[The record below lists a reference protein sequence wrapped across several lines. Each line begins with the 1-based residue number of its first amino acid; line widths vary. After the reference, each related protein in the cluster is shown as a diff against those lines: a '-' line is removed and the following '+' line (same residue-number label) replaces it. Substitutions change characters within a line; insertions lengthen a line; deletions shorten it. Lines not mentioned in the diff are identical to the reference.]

1 MPENH
6 SLYAGRWVAKVRGRI
21 VAQGGTPE
29 EALRASQQARYKE
42 KPEIVYMS
50 HSFLL
55 HPLIENIKNILPAG
69 QELYLV
75 GGAVRD
81 MFLNRISPDLDFAL
95 PSSGI
100 SFARKTANELKA
112 DFLVLDEERDT
123 ARVIVTQED
132 GSRTF
137 LDFSS
142 YRSGGTLEADLR
154 ARDFTINA
162 IAYDMHSDSILDP
175 LDGAKDIRAKVIR
188 ACSPAS
194 ISDDPV
200 RILRAVRQAA
210 GFGFQI
216 DKSTRAQLKEGA
228 VGLARISPERVRD
241 EIFKILQGPK
251 PDASMRAL
259 EMLGVLPH
267 IMPELTAMK
276 GVEQSP
282 PHVFDVWTHTLSALA
297 SLEDILSSLRI
308 GYNAEQTNDMLT
320 GLLTLR
326 LGRYREQFAD
336 HFSKALNADR
346 SVRSLI
352 FFATLYHDVCKPQT
366 KTIDENGRIRF
377 FNHDVKGAEVAAER
391 GRSFNLSND
400 EIERLQA
407 IIMNHMR
414 IHFFATRLE
423 GEKQTPSRK
432 AIYRFF
438 RDSGRTGIDLIL
450 LALADVRATQST
462 HLTQDTWIAYLD
474 VARLL
479 LENYWEHPEEVVAPP
494 RLLDGNELM
503 KELELKPGPLIGQLL
518 EMIREDQAA
527 GKIENKEQA
536 LVFAREQLAK
546 GFNGEI

>member
-1 MPENH
+1 M
-6 SLYAGRWVAKVRGRI
+6 
-21 VAQGGTPE
+21 AQGGTPE